1 MDLLL
6 VGSDEE
12 HLDTCT
18 AVCMCVRMRISMQVV
33 YYVVVAS
40 WVLVLGFAAGMHAEL
55 GAGCMWLHS
64 STSRAPSE
72 LGAHMDFLFAPSH
85 AKLASVRSA

>member
-40 WVLVLGFAAGMHAEL
+40 WVLVLGFAAAWDACRVGGWVHVVTQQHLACAL
-55 GAGCMWLHS
+55 GARRPHGL
-64 STSRAPSE
+64 
-72 LGAHMDFLFAPSH
+72 L
-85 AKLASVRSA
+85 VRPVAR

>member
-1 MDLLL
+1 MHSSACACACAL
-6 VGSDEE
+6 
-12 HLDTCT
+12 
-18 AVCMCVRMRISMQVV
+18 RMQVV